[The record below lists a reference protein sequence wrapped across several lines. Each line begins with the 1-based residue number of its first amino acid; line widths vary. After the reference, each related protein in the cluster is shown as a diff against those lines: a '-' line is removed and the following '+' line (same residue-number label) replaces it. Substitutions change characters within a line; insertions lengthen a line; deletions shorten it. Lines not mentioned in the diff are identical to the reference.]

1 MNQRTVEQ
9 SKGNRKKSQQMVRCA
24 IYTRKST
31 EEGLD
36 QDFNSL
42 DAQRESAE
50 AYIASQ
56 KGEGWQCIET
66 RYDDGGFTGGNLE
79 RPGMKRLSEDIAAG
93 LIDCVIVYKVDRLSR
108 SLMDFTRIMEMFDKH
123 NVSFVSVTQQ
133 FNTTSSMGRLT
144 LNILLSFA
152 QFEREIISE
161 RTRDKMA
168 AARRRGKYVGG
179 APILGYDVDRKKGHL
194 IINQPEAKR
203 VRKIFELYLNRQSLL
218 ATITEL
224 DQRGWNAK
232 RWITKKGVSKGG
244 NPFSKSRLHYL
255 LRNVTYI
262 GKVKYKE
269 EIHEGEHEG
278 IIEPELFQ
286 SVQALLQ
293 KNRVAGAVAS
303 RNQGTALLKGLL
315 HCQPCGCLMYHTY
328 TSKNRRKR
336 YSYYV
341 CARAQKR
348 GWNNCPSKSIPAAEI
363 EAYVVNHVRT
373 MGQDEKL
380 IRLTIESVR
389 SEQIQSRAKLE
400 ADRSQW
406 TTNLRTANNR
416 MQILLKDPGSL
427 DPSKLADLQEQIQ
440 QAESYLCNT
449 NAAIETS
456 RCKIISDD
464 QIKQSLQ
471 EFDALWDSL
480 SLKDQSRILHL
491 LIERVD
497 YNGAESTVSIS
508 FRPNGIENLIEDHSH
523 EEIPV

>member
-1 MNQRTVEQ
+1 MNQRTLENPKSNS
-9 SKGNRKKSQQMVRCA
+9 SKPSQIVRCA

-31 EEGLD
+31 EEGLE

-50 AYIASQ
+50 AYVASQ
-56 KGEGWQCIET
+56 KGEGWQCIAT

-79 RPGMKRLSEDIAAG
+79 RPAMKRLSEDIEAG

-168 AARRRGKYVGG
+168 AARRRGKYIGG
-179 APILGYDVDRKKGHL
+179 APILGYDVDRKRGRL
-194 IINQPEAKR
+194 TINEPEAKR

-224 DQRGWNAK
+224 DQRGWK
-232 RWITKKGVSKGG
+232 TKHWITKKGVSKGG
-244 NPFSKSRLHYL
+244 IPFTKTRLHYL

-269 EIHEGEHEG
+269 EIHEGEQEG
-278 IIEPELFQ
+278 VIEPELFQ
-286 SVQALLQ
+286 SVQTLLQ

-303 RNQGTALLKGLL
+303 RIQATALLKGLL
-315 HCQPCGCLMYHTY
+315 HCQPCGGAMYHTY
-328 TSKNRRKR
+328 TSKNRQKR
-336 YSYYV
+336 YTYYV
-341 CARAQKR
+341 CTRAQKR
-348 GWNNCPSKSIPAAEI
+348 GWHSCPSKSIPAAEI
-363 EAYVVNHVRT
+363 EAYVVNHVRA
-373 MGQDEKL
+373 MGRDAEL
-380 IRLTIESVR
+380 IRQTVESVR
-389 SEQIQSRAKLE
+389 NEQNQALSKLK
-400 ADRSQW
+400 ADQGQW
-406 TTNLRTANNR
+406 TKNLQTANHQ
-416 MQILLKDPGSL
+416 MQALIKDPASL
-427 DPSKLADLQEQIQ
+427 KPARLADLQEQIQ
-440 QAESYLCNT
+440 QAETHLCNT
-449 NAAIETS
+449 KAAIDHFRGKT
-456 RCKIISDD
+456 ISDD
-464 QIKQSLQ
+464 QISQVLQ
-471 EFDALWDSL
+471 EFDVLWDSL
-480 SLKDQSRILHL
+480 SLKDQSRILNL

-508 FRPNGIENLIEDHSH
+508 FRPNGIENLIENSSH
-523 EEIPV
+523 EELEV

>member
-9 SKGNRKKSQQMVRCA
+9 SKGSQTKSPQTVRCA

-50 AYIASQ
+50 AYVASQ

-79 RPGMKRLSEDIAAG
+79 RPGMNRLSEDIAAG

-168 AARRRGKYVGG
+168 AARRRGKYIGG
-179 APILGYDVDRKKGHL
+179 APILGYDIDRKRRRL
-194 IINQPEAKR
+194 IINEPEAKR
-203 VRKIFELYLNRQSLL
+203 VRKIFELYLDKQSLM

-224 DQRGWNAK
+224 DQRGWNTK
-232 RWITKKGVSKGG
+232 KWITKKGVSKGG
-244 NPFSKSRLHYL
+244 NAFNKSRLHHL

-278 IIEPELFQ
+278 IIDPELFQ
-286 SVQALLQ
+286 NVQTLL
-293 KNRVAGAVAS
+293 KNNRMSGTVAS

-315 HCQPCGCLMYHTY
+315 HCQPCGCPMYHTY
-328 TSKNRRKR
+328 TSKNRQKR

-341 CARAQKR
+341 CTRAQKR
-348 GWNNCPSKSIPAAEI
+348 GWHNCPSKSIPAAEI
-363 EAYVVNHVRT
+363 EAYVVNHVRM
-373 MGQDEKL
+373 MGRDEEL

-389 SEQIQSRAKLE
+389 NEQIQARAKLE
-400 ADRSQW
+400 SDRSQW
-406 TTNLRTANNR
+406 TTNLRTASNR
-416 MQILLKDPGSL
+416 MQILLKDPTSL
-427 DPSKLADLQEQIQ
+427 DPSRLADLQEQIQ
-440 QAESYLCNT
+440 QAETHLRNT
-449 NAAIETS
+449 NAAIDNM
-456 RCKIISDD
+456 RGQIISDD
-464 QIKQSLQ
+464 QITQALH

-480 SLKDQSRILHL
+480 SLNDRSRILNL
-491 LIERVD
+491 LIERVE

-508 FRPNGIENLIEDHSH
+508 FRPDGIENLIEDHSH
-523 EEIPV
+523 EEILV